1 MTKHSKNATAA
12 PFISNKERQKNAW
25 GTKKQRLTSDNL
37 LPFGHCYLCTQWVVE
52 PMVSPSGHMYCKEC
66 ILKNLVSQQQAL
78 KAQKVAWKAQNKR
91 DTAQASSAAMA
102 DAASKVQAFMDAEVD
117 PAAQLAQ
124 RNVQATTVTGTGIE
138 VKAAAFGSA
147 AEGAPVSGR
156 TQRER
161 GAALAAVDAAAV
173 QQYEAKS
180 DLRDHS
186 VAMSAVAASS
196 FWVPDF
202 SEEVSQGRVAKPSAA
217 PSSPVTRAPLRAKML
232 VPAQFHIVD
241 ADAKASGG
249 SGRYCCALTRKSIT
263 HQPAVLLKPSG
274 SILLRSA
281 FETAVAKEGVDPFS
295 GATLVEGD
303 VLPLASEG
311 SGYASRGGEKLV
323 ATSYRPGK

>member
-1 MTKHSKNATAA
+1 MTRHSKNATAA

-37 LPFGHCYLCTQWVVE
+37 LPFGHCYLCTQWIVE
-52 PMVSPSGHMYCKEC
+52 PMVTPSGHMYCKEC
-66 ILKNLVSQQQAL
+66 IFKNIVSQQHAL
-78 KAQKVAWKAQNKR
+78 KAQKVAWKAQMKR
-91 DTAQASSAAMA
+91 DTTEVSTAAVA
-102 DAASKVQAFMDAEVD
+102 EAASKVQAFMDAEVD

-124 RNVQATTVTGTGIE
+124 RGIKSSTVTGSGME
-138 VKAAAFGSA
+138 VRAAAFGSA

-156 TQRER
+156 TQQER
-161 GAALAAVDAAAV
+161 SAALAAVDAAAV
-173 QQYEAKS
+173 QQFEAKS

-202 SEEVSQGRVAKPSAA
+202 SEAVSQGRVAKPAAA
-217 PSSPVTRAPLRAKML
+217 PSSPVTGTPLRAKML
-232 VPAQFHIVD
+232 IPAHFHIVD
-241 ADAKASGG
+241 QDAKASGG

-274 SILLRSA
+274 AILLA
-281 FETAVAKEGVDPFS
+281 TAYQAAVAKDGTDPFT

-311 SGYASRGGEKLV
+311 SGFSSRGGDKLI
-323 ATSYRPGK
+323 ASSYRPGK